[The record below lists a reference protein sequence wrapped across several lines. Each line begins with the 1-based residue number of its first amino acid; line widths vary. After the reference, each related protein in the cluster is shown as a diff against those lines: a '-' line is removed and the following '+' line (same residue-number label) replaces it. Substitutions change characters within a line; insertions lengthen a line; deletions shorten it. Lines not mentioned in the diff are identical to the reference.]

1 MNYSLQEALPVFTSL
16 AEITKYMEGESYV
29 LSSTAWWAL
38 GKIETILSPKVADS
52 AEMASMRLA
61 MYNDHMNKRVT
72 LSQSLQTPLHV
83 LMHLLDHRSVSS
95 WRIAFSFG
103 HFDLATFPVQV
114 ENKSSWRFN

>member
-1 MNYSLQEALPVFTSL
+1 MNHSLQEALPVFKSL

-52 AEMASMRLA
+52 AEMAAMRLA

-95 WRIAFSFG
+95 WRRAFSFE
-103 HFDLATFPVQV
+103 HFYLAPFPVQV